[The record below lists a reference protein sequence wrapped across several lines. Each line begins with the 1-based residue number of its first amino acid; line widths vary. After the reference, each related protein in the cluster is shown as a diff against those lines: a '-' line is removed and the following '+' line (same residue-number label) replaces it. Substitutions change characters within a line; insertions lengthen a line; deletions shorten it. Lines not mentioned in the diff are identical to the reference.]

1 MLQNYFDELSTHQLL
16 TPEQEQQLSA
26 RALGG
31 DQRAQNRLVEANLR
45 LVPYV
50 AREYQNRG
58 LALDDL
64 ISEGNVALVHAA
76 ARYDASRGLR
86 FASYAAHHIRRA
98 MEQALQRE
106 QQQTKAESRASG
118 MRRSLD
124 APLGAKPN
132 VSLLSVLINADAP
145 LADSRAYSAAQERQV
160 QRALNS
166 LGQREMQVISAYF
179 GLGQEP
185 LTMAEIA
192 SDMGLRRERVRQ
204 IRDRAVRR
212 MRKAYKH

>member
-76 ARYDASRGLR
+76 ARYDSTRGLR
-86 FASYAAHHIRRA
+86 FAPYAAHHIRHA